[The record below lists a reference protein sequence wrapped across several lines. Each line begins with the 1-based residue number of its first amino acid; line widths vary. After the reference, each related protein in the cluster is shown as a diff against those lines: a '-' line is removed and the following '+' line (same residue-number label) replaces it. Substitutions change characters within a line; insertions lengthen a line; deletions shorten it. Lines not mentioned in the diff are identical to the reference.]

1 MNKNIFSLICAV
13 LTSIL
18 WGSAFVAQDMGMDF
32 IGPHTFNVGRFLVG
46 FLALVPFFIYFE
58 LKKIKKKKINNKK
71 SLSYLIILGFIL
83 GVGQALQQISLIYT
97 DVANTGVFTVMYVLI
112 VPFISYFIFS
122 KKIHW
127 SVWPA
132 VILCVLGGFLLSELK
147 NITVRYGDSL
157 GVLSA
162 FCWAIHIIY
171 ISKIIKFFNFPI
183 TIAMSQCF
191 VAFLFTLIPMYIFED
206 PSFNNIFKDVY
217 EILYVGIL
225 SSGLAFLLQ
234 TYSLQNLN
242 PAPAAIVFSLEGVF
256 AAIFAW
262 LVLDQFLNEVK
273 ILGIFLILF
282 AVIFSQIIPI
292 YDKKNYER
300 N

>member
-1 MNKNIFSLICAV
+1 MNKNVFSLICAI
-13 LTSIL
+13 LTSVL

-32 IGPHTFNVGRFLVG
+32 IGPHTFNVGRFLIG
-46 FLALVPFFIYFE
+46 FLTLLPFFLLFE
-58 LKKIKKKKINNKK
+58 LKKIKKKNIDNKK
-71 SLSYLIILGFIL
+71 ALFYLVLLGFIL

-132 VILCVLGGFLLSELK
+132 VMLCVIGGLLLSELK
-147 NITVRYGDSL
+147 NISVRYGDML
-157 GVLSA
+157 GILSA
-162 FCWAIHIIY
+162 FCWAFHIIY
-171 ISKIIKFFNFPI
+171 IRKTINFFNFPI

-191 VAFLFTLIPMYIFED
+191 VAFLFTILPMVIYENLL
-206 PSFNNIFKDVY
+206 PTNIFKDFY
-217 EILYVGIL
+217 EILYVGVL

-234 TYSLQNLN
+234 TYTLQNLA

-256 AAIFAW
+256 AAVFAW
-262 LVLDQFLNEVK
+262 LILDQLLNEVK

-292 YDKKNYER
+292 YGKKKYER

>member
-1 MNKNIFSLICAV
+1 VNKNIFSLICAIV
-13 LTSIL
+13 TSIL

-46 FLALVPFFIYFE
+46 FLSLLPFFLFFE
-58 LKKIKKKKINNKK
+58 LKKIKKKNIDIKK
-71 SLSYLIILGFIL
+71 VFSYLLILGFIL

-127 SVWPA
+127 SIWPA
-132 VILCVLGGFLLSELK
+132 VILCVVGGLLLSELK
-147 NITVRYGDSL
+147 NISVRYGDTL

-171 ISKIIKFFNFPI
+171 ISKTVKFFNFPI

-191 VAFLFTLIPMYIFED
+191 IAFLFTILPMIVYEN
-206 PSFNNIFKDVY
+206 PSLSNIFKDSY
-217 EILYVGIL
+217 EILYVGVL

-234 TYSLQNLN
+234 TYTLQNLT
-242 PAPAAIVFSLEGVF
+242 PAPAAIIFSLEGVF

-262 LVLDQFLNEVK
+262 LILGQFLNEIKVV
-273 ILGIFLILF
+273 GIFLILS

-292 YDKKNYER
+292 YDKKKYGR

>member
-1 MNKNIFSLICAV
+1 MSKNIFSLICAV
-13 LTSIL
+13 ATSIL
-18 WGSAFVAQDMGMDF
+18 WGSAFVAQAMGMDF
-32 IGPHTFNVGRFLVG
+32 IGPHTFILVG
-46 FLALVPFFIYFE
+46 FLILLPFFVFFE
-58 LKKIKKKKINNKK
+58 FKKIKKKSINNKK
-71 SLSYLIILGFIL
+71 TLSYLIILGLIL
-83 GVGQALQQISLIYT
+83 GVGQALQQISLMYT

-127 SVWPA
+127 SVWLA
-132 VILCVLGGFLLSELK
+132 VIFCVVGGLLLSELK
-147 NITVRYGDSL
+147 NVSIRYGDTL

-162 FCWAIHIIY
+162 FCWAVHIIF

-183 TIAMSQCF
+183 TIAMTQCF
-191 VAFLFTLIPMYIFED
+191 IAFLFTVLPMFIFED
-206 PSFNNIFKDVY
+206 PSFNNIFKDAY
-217 EILYVGIL
+217 EILYVGVL

-234 TYSLQNLN
+234 TYSLQNLT
-242 PAPAAIVFSLEGVF
+242 PAPAAIIFSLEGVF

-262 LVLDQFLNEVK
+262 LILDQFLNEVK

-282 AVIFSQIIPI
+282 AVIFSQIVPI
-292 YDKKNYER
+292 YDRKNYGR

>member
-1 MNKNIFSLICAV
+1 MNKNIFSLICAI

-32 IGPHTFNVGRFLVG
+32 IGPHTFNVARFLVG
-46 FLALVPFFIYFE
+46 FLTLLPFFLFFE
-58 LKKIKKKKINNKK
+58 LKKIKKKNIDNKK
-71 SLSYLIILGFIL
+71 IFFYLILLGFIL

-97 DVANTGVFTVMYVLI
+97 DVANTGVFTIMYVLI

-132 VILCVLGGFLLSELK
+132 VTFCVIGGLLLSELK
-147 NITVRYGDSL
+147 NISVRYGDMLSI
-157 GVLSA
+157 LSA
-162 FCWAIHIIY
+162 FCWAFHIIY
-171 ISKIIKFFNFPI
+171 IRKTVNFFNFPI

-191 VAFLFTLIPMYIFED
+191 IAFLFTLLPMFIYED
-206 PSFNNIFKDVY
+206 PLLTNILRDSY
-217 EILYVGIL
+217 EILYVGVL

-234 TYSLQNLN
+234 TYTLQNLT

-256 AAIFAW
+256 AAVFAW
-262 LVLDQFLNEVK
+262 LILDQFLNEVK

-292 YDKKNYER
+292 YGKNNYGR

>member
-13 LTSIL
+13 LTSVL

-46 FLALVPFFIYFE
+46 FLVLIPFFIFFE
-58 LKKIKKKKINNKK
+58 LKKIKNKKINVKK
-71 SLSYLIILGFIL
+71 SLSYLVVLGFIL

-127 SVWPA
+127 SIWPA
-132 VILCVLGGFLLSELK
+132 VFFCMIGGLLLSELR
-147 NITVRYGDSL
+147 NISVRYGDTL
-157 GVLSA
+157 GILSA
-162 FCWAIHIIY
+162 FCWALHIIY
-171 ISKIIKFFNFPI
+171 ISKIIKFFNFPV

-191 VAFLFTLIPMYIFED
+191 VAFLFTIIPMFIFEN
-206 PSFNNIFKDVY
+206 PSFNNIFKDAY

-262 LVLDQFLNEVK
+262 LILDQFLNEVK

-292 YDKKNYER
+292 YDKKNYGR

>member
-1 MNKNIFSLICAV
+1 VNKNIFSLICAI

-32 IGPHTFNVGRFLVG
+32 IGPHTFNVARFLVG
-46 FLALVPFFIYFE
+46 FLTLLPFFLFFE
-58 LKKIKKKKINNKK
+58 LKKIKKKNIDNKK
-71 SLSYLIILGFIL
+71 IFFYLILLGFIL

-97 DVANTGVFTVMYVLI
+97 DVANTGVFTIMYVLI

-132 VILCVLGGFLLSELK
+132 VTFCVIGGLLLSELK
-147 NITVRYGDSL
+147 NISVRYGDML
-157 GVLSA
+157 GILSA
-162 FCWAIHIIY
+162 FCWAFHIIY
-171 ISKIIKFFNFPI
+171 IRKTVNFFNFPI

-191 VAFLFTLIPMYIFED
+191 IALLFTLLPMFIYED
-206 PSFNNIFKDVY
+206 PLLTNILKDSY
-217 EILYVGIL
+217 EILYVGVL

-234 TYSLQNLN
+234 TYTLQNLT

-256 AAIFAW
+256 AAVFAW
-262 LVLDQFLNEVK
+262 LILDQFLNEVK

-292 YDKKNYER
+292 YGKNNYGR

>member
-1 MNKNIFSLICAV
+1 MNKNIFSLICAI

-32 IGPHTFNVGRFLVG
+32 IGPHTFNVARFLVG
-46 FLALVPFFIYFE
+46 FLTLLPFFLFFE
-58 LKKIKKKKINNKK
+58 LKKIKKKNIDNKK
-71 SLSYLIILGFIL
+71 IFFYLILLGFIL

-97 DVANTGVFTVMYVLI
+97 DVANTGVFTIMYVLI

-132 VILCVLGGFLLSELK
+132 VTFCVIGGLLLSELK
-147 NITVRYGDSL
+147 NISVRYGDML
-157 GVLSA
+157 GILSA
-162 FCWAIHIIY
+162 FCWAFHIIY
-171 ISKIIKFFNFPI
+171 IRKTVNFFNFPI

-191 VAFLFTLIPMYIFED
+191 IALLFTLLPMFIYED
-206 PSFNNIFKDVY
+206 PLLTNILKDSY
-217 EILYVGIL
+217 EILYVGVL

-234 TYSLQNLN
+234 TYTLQNLT

-256 AAIFAW
+256 AAVFAW
-262 LVLDQFLNEVK
+262 LILDQFLNEVK

-292 YDKKNYER
+292 YGKNNYGR

>member
-1 MNKNIFSLICAV
+1 VNKNIFSLTCAV
-13 LTSIL
+13 ITSIL

-46 FLALVPFFIYFE
+46 FLSLLPFFLFFE
-58 LKKIKKKKINNKK
+58 LKKIKVKKIDNKK
-71 SLSYLIILGFIL
+71 VFFYLIFLGFIL

-112 VPFISYFIFS
+112 VPFMSYFIFL

-132 VILCVLGGFLLSELK
+132 VVFCVIGGLFLSELK
-147 NITVRYGDSL
+147 NISVRYGDTL
-157 GVLSA
+157 GILSA
-162 FCWAIHIIY
+162 FCWALHIIY
-171 ISKIIKFFNFPI
+171 ISKTIKFFNFPI
-183 TIAMSQCF
+183 AIAMSQCF
-191 VAFLFTLIPMYIFED
+191 VAFLFTVLPMFIFEN
-206 PSFNNIFKDVY
+206 PSFNNILKDIY
-217 EILYVGIL
+217 EILYVGVL

-234 TYSLQNLN
+234 TYTLQNLT
-242 PAPAAIVFSLEGVF
+242 PAPAAIIFSLEGVF

-262 LVLDQFLNEVK
+262 LILDQFLNEIK

-282 AVIFSQIIPI
+282 AVIFSQIVPI
-292 YDKKNYER
+292 YDKKNYG
-300 N
+300 

>member
-1 MNKNIFSLICAV
+1 MNTYFFSLSCAL
-13 LTSIL
+13 LTSVL

-46 FLALVPFFIYFE
+46 FLTLLPFFFIFE
-58 LKKIKKKKINNKK
+58 YKKIIKRNSFDKKAFF
-71 SLSYLIILGFIL
+71 YLIILGFIL

-97 DVANTGVFTVMYVLI
+97 DVANTGIFTVMYVLI

-122 KKIHW
+122 KKMHW

-132 VILCVLGGFLLSELK
+132 AFFCVIGGLLLSELK
-147 NITVRYGDSL
+147 NISVRYGDAL

-162 FCWAIHIIY
+162 FCWAVHIIY
-171 ISKIIKFFNFPI
+171 ISKTVKFFNYPI
-183 TIAMSQCF
+183 TIAMSQCLI
-191 VAFLFTLIPMYIFED
+191 AFLFTVLPMLIYEE
-206 PSFNNIFKDVY
+206 PSLKNMLKDSY

-234 TYSLQNLN
+234 TYTLQNLT
-242 PAPAAIVFSLEGVF
+242 PAPAAIIFSLEGMF

-262 LVLDQFLNEVK
+262 LILDQLLNEVK

-282 AVIFSQIIPI
+282 AVIFSQIMPI
-292 YDKKNYER
+292 YDKKKYE
-300 N
+300 

>member
-18 WGSAFVAQDMGMDF
+18 WGSAFIAQDMGMDF

-46 FLALVPFFIYFE
+46 FLTLFPFFLFFE
-58 LKKIKKKKINNKK
+58 LKKIKKSNIDRKKIF
-71 SLSYLIILGFIL
+71 SYLVLLGFIL

-132 VILCVLGGFLLSELK
+132 VILCVMGGLLLSELK
-147 NITVRYGDSL
+147 NISVRYGDML
-157 GVLSA
+157 GILSA
-162 FCWAIHIIY
+162 FCWAIHIIC
-171 ISKIIKFFNFPI
+171 ISKTIKFFNFPI
-183 TIAMSQCF
+183 AIAMSQCF
-191 VAFLFTLIPMYIFED
+191 VAFLFTILPMVIYENPLF
-206 PSFNNIFKDVY
+206 SNVLKDSY

-234 TYSLQNLN
+234 TYTLQNLT

-262 LVLDQFLNEVK
+262 LILGQLLNEVK
-273 ILGIFLILF
+273 IFGIFLILF
-282 AVIFSQIIPI
+282 AVIFSQITPI
-292 YDKKNYER
+292 YDKKNYGR

>member
-1 MNKNIFSLICAV
+1 VNKNIFSLICAV

-46 FLALVPFFIYFE
+46 FLVLIPFFLFFD
-58 LKKIKKKKINNKK
+58 LKKIKKKSINGKK
-71 SLSYLIILGFIL
+71 TLFYLIILGFIL

-112 VPFISYFIFS
+112 VPFMSYFIFS

-127 SVWPA
+127 SIWPA
-132 VILCVLGGFLLSELK
+132 VVFCLIGGFLLSELK
-147 NITVRYGDSL
+147 NVSVRYGDTL

-162 FCWAIHIIY
+162 FCWALHIIY
-171 ISKIIKFFNFPI
+171 ISKILKFFNFPI

-191 VAFLFTLIPMYIFED
+191 VAFMFTILPMFLFEN

-234 TYSLQNLN
+234 TYSLQNLT

-262 LVLDQFLNEVK
+262 LILDQFLNELK

>member
-13 LTSIL
+13 ITSIL

-32 IGPHTFNVGRFLVG
+32 IGPHTFNVGRFFIG
-46 FLALVPFFIYFE
+46 FLTLLPFFLFFE
-58 LKKIKKKKINNKK
+58 LKKIKKKKIDIKK
-71 SLSYLIILGFIL
+71 VLSYLVFLGFVL
-83 GVGQALQQISLIYT
+83 GVGQALQQISLIHT

-127 SVWPA
+127 SIWPA
-132 VILCVLGGFLLSELK
+132 VFFCVIGGLFLSELK
-147 NITVRYGDSL
+147 NVSVRYGDML
-157 GVLSA
+157 GILSA

-171 ISKIIKFFNFPI
+171 ISKTVKLFNFPI

-191 VAFLFTLIPMYIFED
+191 VAFLFTILPMFVYENPLFT
-206 PSFNNIFKDVY
+206 NILKDSY

-234 TYSLQNLN
+234 TYTLQNLT
-242 PAPAAIVFSLEGVF
+242 PAPSAIIFSLEGVF
-256 AAIFAW
+256 AAVFAW
-262 LVLDQFLNEVK
+262 LILDQLLNEIK

-292 YDKKNYER
+292 YDKKNYGR

>member
-1 MNKNIFSLICAV
+1 VNKNIFSLICAV
-13 LTSIL
+13 TTSIL

-32 IGPHTFNVGRFLVG
+32 IGPHTFNVGRFLIG
-46 FLALVPFFIYFE
+46 FLTLLPFFLFFE
-58 LKKIKKKKINNKK
+58 LKKIKIKKINNKK
-71 SLSYLIILGFIL
+71 VFFYLILLGFIL
-83 GVGQALQQISLIYT
+83 GIGQALQQISLIYT

-127 SVWPA
+127 SIWPA
-132 VILCVLGGFLLSELK
+132 VIFCVIGGLLLSELK
-147 NITVRYGDSL
+147 NVTVRYGDTL
-157 GVLSA
+157 GILSA
-162 FCWAIHIIY
+162 FCWALHIIY
-171 ISKIIKFFNFPI
+171 ISKTIKFFNFPI

-191 VAFLFTLIPMYIFED
+191 FACLFTILPMLIFENS
-206 PSFNNIFKDVY
+206 SFNNIFKDVY

-234 TYSLQNLN
+234 TYTLQNLT
-242 PAPAAIVFSLEGVF
+242 PAPAAIIFSLEGVF

-262 LVLDQFLNEVK
+262 LILGQFLNEIKV
-273 ILGIFLILF
+273 LGILLILF
-282 AVIFSQIIPI
+282 AVIFSQIVPI
-292 YDKKNYER
+292 YDRKNYGR

>member
-1 MNKNIFSLICAV
+1 VNKNIFSLVCAV
-13 LTSIL
+13 ITSIL

-46 FLALVPFFIYFE
+46 FLTLLPFFLFFE
-58 LKKIKKKKINNKK
+58 FKKIKKKKIYTKK
-71 SLSYLIILGFIL
+71 VFFYLILLGFIL

-112 VPFISYFIFS
+112 VPLVSYFIFS

-132 VILCVLGGFLLSELK
+132 VIFCIIGGLLLSELN
-147 NITVRYGDSL
+147 NISVRYGDTL

-162 FCWAIHIIY
+162 FCWALHIIY
-171 ISKIIKFFNFPI
+171 ISKTIKFFNFPV
-183 TIAMSQCF
+183 TIAMSQCLI
-191 VAFLFTLIPMYIFED
+191 AFLFTILPMLIYEN
-206 PSFNNIFKDVY
+206 PSLSNIFKDSY
-217 EILYVGIL
+217 EIIYVGVL

-234 TYSLQNLN
+234 TYTLQNLT

-262 LVLDQFLNEVK
+262 LILDQFLNEIK
-273 ILGIFLILF
+273 ILGICLILF
-282 AVIFSQIIPI
+282 AVIFSQIMPN
-292 YDKKNYER
+292 YDKKN
-300 N
+300 NG

>member
-1 MNKNIFSLICAV
+1 MNKNIFSLICAIV
-13 LTSIL
+13 TSIL

-32 IGPHTFNVGRFLVG
+32 IGPHTFNVARFLVG
-46 FLALVPFFIYFE
+46 FLTLLPFFLYFE
-58 LKKIKKKKINNKK
+58 IKKIKKQNINSKKTFY
-71 SLSYLIILGFIL
+71 YLIILGFIL

-112 VPFISYFIFS
+112 VPFISYFIFF

-127 SVWPA
+127 SIWPA
-132 VILCVLGGFLLSELK
+132 VIFCVIGGILLSELK
-147 NITVRYGDSL
+147 NVSVRYGDVL
-157 GVLSA
+157 GILSA

-171 ISKIIKFFNFPI
+171 ISKIVKFFNFPI

-191 VAFLFTLIPMYIFED
+191 VAFLFTILPMIIYED
-206 PSFNNIFKDVY
+206 PLLSNIFKDLY
-217 EILYVGIL
+217 EILYVGVL

-234 TYSLQNLN
+234 TYTLRNLT
-242 PAPAAIVFSLEGVF
+242 PAPAAIIFSLEGVF

-262 LVLDQFLNEVK
+262 LILGQFLSEIK

-292 YDKKNYER
+292 YDKKNYGR
-300 N
+300 D

>member
-1 MNKNIFSLICAV
+1 VNKNIFSLTCAV
-13 LTSIL
+13 ITSIL

-46 FLALVPFFIYFE
+46 FLTLLPFFFFFE
-58 LKKIKKKKINNKK
+58 FKKLKKKKIDRKK
-71 SLSYLIILGFIL
+71 AFSYLILLGFIL

-127 SVWPA
+127 SIWPA
-132 VILCVLGGFLLSELK
+132 VFFCVIGGLLLSELK
-147 NITVRYGDSL
+147 NISVRYGDLL
-157 GVLSA
+157 GILSA

-171 ISKIIKFFNFPI
+171 ISKTVKFFNFPI
-183 TIAMSQCF
+183 TIAMSQCL
-191 VAFLFTLIPMYIFED
+191 VAFLFTFLPMVIYEN
-206 PSFNNIFKDVY
+206 PSFGNIFKDSY

-234 TYSLQNLN
+234 TYTLQRLT
-242 PAPAAIVFSLEGVF
+242 PAPAAIIFSLEGVF

-262 LVLDQFLNEVK
+262 LILGQFLNEIK

-292 YDKKNYER
+292 YDKKNYGR

>member
-46 FLALVPFFIYFE
+46 FLVLIPFFLFFD
-58 LKKIKKKKINNKK
+58 LKKIKKKSINGKK
-71 SLSYLIILGFIL
+71 TLFYLIILGFIL

-112 VPFISYFIFS
+112 VPFMSYFIFS

-127 SVWPA
+127 SIWPA
-132 VILCVLGGFLLSELK
+132 VVFCLIGGFLLSELK
-147 NITVRYGDSL
+147 NVSVRYGDTL

-162 FCWAIHIIY
+162 FCWALHIIY
-171 ISKIIKFFNFPI
+171 ISKILKFFNFPI

-191 VAFLFTLIPMYIFED
+191 VAFMFTILPMFLFEN

-234 TYSLQNLN
+234 TYSLQNLT

-262 LVLDQFLNEVK
+262 LILDQFLNELK

>member
-46 FLALVPFFIYFE
+46 FLVLIPFFLFFD
-58 LKKIKKKKINNKK
+58 LKKIKKKSINGKK
-71 SLSYLIILGFIL
+71 TLFYLIILGFIL

-112 VPFISYFIFS
+112 VPFMSYFIFS

-127 SVWPA
+127 SIWPA
-132 VILCVLGGFLLSELK
+132 VVFCLIGGFLLSELK
-147 NITVRYGDSL
+147 NVSVRYGDTL

-162 FCWAIHIIY
+162 FCWALHIIY
-171 ISKIIKFFNFPI
+171 ISKILKFFNFPI

-191 VAFLFTLIPMYIFED
+191 VAFMFTILPMFLFEN

-234 TYSLQNLN
+234 TYSLQNLT

-262 LVLDQFLNEVK
+262 LILDQFLNELK

-292 YDKKNYER
+292 CDKKNYER

>member
-1 MNKNIFSLICAV
+1 VNKNIFSLICAV
-13 LTSIL
+13 LTSVL

-46 FLALVPFFIYFE
+46 FLILIPFFLFFE
-58 LKKIKKKKINNKK
+58 LKKVKKKQIDTKK
-71 SLSYLIILGFIL
+71 TLSYLIILGFIL

-97 DVANTGVFTVMYVLI
+97 DVANTGVFTIMYVLV

-132 VILCVLGGFLLSELK
+132 VIFCVIGGLLLSELK
-147 NITVRYGDSL
+147 NVSVRYGDTL
-157 GVLSA
+157 GILSA
-162 FCWAIHIIY
+162 FCWALHIIY
-171 ISKIIKFFNFPI
+171 ISKILKFFNFPI

-191 VAFLFTLIPMYIFED
+191 IAFMFAILPMFLFEN
-206 PSFNNIFKDVY
+206 PSFNNIFKDIY

-234 TYSLQNLN
+234 TYSLQNLT

-262 LVLDQFLNEVK
+262 LILDQFLNTFK